1 MMRVEA
7 WVGSGTNGSG
17 AKVRL
22 LLRGNA
28 FPVPA
33 APAGPW
39 NSF

>member
-22 LLRGNA
+22 LLRDIPGA
-28 FPVPA
+28 
-33 APAGPW
+33 
-39 NSF
+39 